1 MMASTRYEICLRVSS
16 YEVSAMGEVR
26 PATYLNYLEEAATR
40 ASESIGFTYE
50 WYLAHR
56 GAWVVRKLLLR
67 HFQPAMVND
76 DLILTTWIS
85 EARRVQAYREYDL
98 RRADG
103 QQILRARHTWVYLNA
118 DTLLPERL
126 PAEFAGRYI
135 PEGHA
140 EPIELPLAKPSP
152 VLNARTF
159 TTERRAEYFDL
170 DTNSHVNNAVY
181 VQWIEQA
188 LVDALRA
195 ADWPSDRWQI
205 PDSSGQVAWR
215 RVGRESEYF
224 RALRDDEPIQIAVR
238 LSETDADYV
247 AWESEIR
254 HSTSGERIVHDRTV
268 WQVSDSLRQ
277 ALINPV

>member
-1 MMASTRYEICLRVSS
+1 MTTTRYETRLRVSS
-16 YEVSAMGEVR
+16 YEVSTTGEVH

-67 HFQPAMVND
+67 YFAPALVND

-103 QQILRARHTWVYLNA
+103 QQVLRARHTWVYLNA

-140 EPIELPLAKPSP
+140 EPIDLSLSKATP
-152 VLNARTF
+152 VTNAHTF
-159 TTERRAEYFDL
+159 TSERRVEYSDL
-170 DTNSHVNNAVY
+170 DTNGHVNNAVY
-181 VQWIEQA
+181 VRWVEQT
-188 LVDALRA
+188 LVDALRVVG
-195 ADWPSDRWQI
+195 WPPDRWQL
-205 PDSSGQVAWR
+205 PDPSGQVAWR

-224 RALRDDEPIQIAVR
+224 RALRDDEPIYIAVR
-238 LSETDADYV
+238 VAEADSEHIV
-247 AWESEIR
+247 WESEIQ
-254 HSTSGERIVHDRTV
+254 H
-268 WQVSDSLRQ
+268 
-277 ALINPV
+277 